1 MGRDC
6 LSIIHFLLV
15 NEKMRP
21 NIWFWV
27 TPEQIGILSTRDCYG
42 VALDLPKGFFFS
54 SYIAKPGDCH
64 HWYQCIQINCKKLKD
79 CFSRWLWCL
88 KNQRS
93 KYQNVIMSSF
103 HCEHMQWGGKNTFSK
118 VRLPVEAAVRL
129 TTKPCRGWLEQH
141 SPQYR
146 RGSWCV
152 AWICLWLLAEILSTL

>member
-1 MGRDC
+1 
-6 LSIIHFLLV
+6 
-15 NEKMRP
+15 MRP

-42 VALDLPKGFFFS
+42 VALDLPKGSFFS

-93 KYQNVIMSSF
+93 KYQNVIMPSIVNTCSGVGKILSRRSD
-103 HCEHMQWGGKNTFSK
+103 CQWRLQWGWQQSPAEGDWSNT
-118 VRLPVEAAVRL
+118 L
-129 TTKPCRGWLEQH
+129 
-141 SPQYR
+141 
-146 RGSWCV
+146 
-152 AWICLWLLAEILSTL
+152 LSTGEDPDVLHEYASDYWQKFFPPSKYPPAGQLPPNLWGS